1 MAISCDKLNEILS
14 VISHDHNISLDNL
27 LKSLNEKNMLPKK
40 MIGIKPSV
48 VDEGVFDNK
57 RAAAFAADNNISI
70 EGIVGTG
77 RNGRITIADMKKT
90 AITASNGGK
99 VKISAAAAKLAT
111 EHNIDI
117 NKITPS
123 GKRGDI
129 LLKDVKEAIDNQP
142 QELVIEEPEA
152 SDEEPEASDEE
163 PEASDEEPEASDEEP
178 EASDEEPEASDE
190 EPEASDEEPEL
201 DED

>member
-14 VISHDHNISLDNL
+14 VISTDHNISLDLL

-40 MIGIKPSV
+40 MLDTNPSV
-48 VDEGVFDNK
+48 VKEGVFDNK
-57 RAAAFAADNNISI
+57 RAAAFAVDNNISI

-90 AITASNGGK
+90 TITASIGGK
-99 VKISAAAAKLAT
+99 VKISDAAAKLAV

-142 QELVIEEPEA
+142 QELVTEEPEA
-152 SDEEPEASDEE
+152 SDEESEASDEE
-163 PEASDEEPEASDEEP
+163 S
-178 EASDEEPEASDE
+178 
-190 EPEASDEEPEL
+190 EASDEEPEL